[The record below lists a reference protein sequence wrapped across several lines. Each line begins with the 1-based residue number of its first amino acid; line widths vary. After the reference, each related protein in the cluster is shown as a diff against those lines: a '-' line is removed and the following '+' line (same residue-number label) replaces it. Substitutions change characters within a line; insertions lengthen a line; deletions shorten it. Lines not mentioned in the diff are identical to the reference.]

1 MQQPDYSYTFD
12 DMNDR
17 PSQVQR
23 LNHRTGERQ
32 TASVLVD
39 DQQLSLKRQ
48 RLLTAELADCV
59 DLAVAVAVADR
70 LSIRKA
76 DRPCHIH
83 IRLPMR
89 HPEVFGDM
97 QTLKQLQDT
106 LYWYTHDHWS
116 FAFPA
121 RSQSGRLAERQ
132 PSLFS
137 PPSDHMVEIALW
149 SGGLDSLAGVYHNLQ
164 LTPSTH
170 YILLGTGANTIIHN
184 IQQRVAGLVEDL
196 FPGRTT
202 LVQLPYRLDDTKD
215 LPKHSLQRARG
226 FVFLLLGAVCA
237 TLEGQHTLSV
247 YENGI
252 GAINLP
258 FSDAEVGL
266 DHSLSVHP
274 VSLLRMGEW
283 MTRVLG
289 SAFAF
294 RNPFLFQTK
303 AQICEVLAASP
314 AFRLLIS
321 STFTCDRPH
330 REVPMQCGY
339 CSSCLLRRQSLAA
352 LGVEDPTP
360 YVATTAEDFEGREP
374 RSSDSDY
381 LRAMLSQVTSLHQ
394 CLATAAP
401 WECLS
406 TRYLSLVEIADEMS
420 GWEGMP
426 RPVVI
431 ERLVQLYQRY
441 VLEWEPERVRLA
453 VSRGLFW
460 RQETAEVS
468 ATTTEDLKGD

>member
-1 MQQPDYSYTFD
+1 MQQLDYTYTFD
-12 DMNDR
+12 DIGDQ
-17 PSQVQR
+17 PSRVQC
-23 LNHRTGERQ
+23 LNHRTGELQ
-32 TASVLVD
+32 TATVLVD

-48 RLLTAELADCV
+48 RLLTAQLADCV

-70 LSIRKA
+70 LSTRKA
-76 DRPCHIH
+76 DRPCRIH
-83 IRLPMR
+83 ISLPTR
-89 HPEVFGDM
+89 HLEVFGDV
-97 QTLKQLQDT
+97 QVLKQLQDT

-116 FAFPA
+116 FTFLA
-121 RSQSGRLAERQ
+121 RSQYGRFAERQ

-137 PPSDHMVEIALW
+137 PPSDQPVEIALW
-149 SGGLDSLAGVYHNLQ
+149 SGGLDSLAGVYHNLR
-164 LTPSTH
+164 LTPSIH

-184 IQQRVAGLVEDL
+184 IQQRAAGLVEDL

-215 LPKHSLQRARG
+215 LQKHSLQRARG

-237 TLEGQHTLSV
+237 SLEGQHTLSV

-283 MTRVLG
+283 VTRVFG
-289 SAFAF
+289 TTFAF

-303 AQICEVLAASP
+303 AQMCEALVTSP
-314 AFRLLIS
+314 AFRPLAS

-339 CSSCLLRRQSLAA
+339 CSSCLLRRQALAA
-352 LGVEDPTP
+352 LDVEDPTP
-360 YVATTAEDFEGREP
+360 YIVTAEPLDGREP

-381 LRAMLSQVTSLHQ
+381 LRAMLSQVTSLRQ
-394 CLATAAP
+394 YLATAAP
-401 WECLS
+401 WERLS
-406 TRYLSLVEIADEMS
+406 ERYLSLVEIADEMN

-426 RPVVI
+426 RPVII
-431 ERLVQLYQRY
+431 ERLVQLYERY
-441 VLEWEPERVRLA
+441 VQEWKPERVRLA

-460 RQETAEVS
+460 RRETAGIS
-468 ATTTEDLKGD
+468 ATITEELKGD